1 MKKASVA
8 VALALA
14 LGMASQAFAHGF
26 EQDDWVLARWQGA
39 GFWFPGV
46 VKDIRGDMIT
56 VRYDD
61 GMSDTRPISQ
71 VKPYDWRVGTRV
83 ECRWQSGEQWYP
95 GRITAAGKDGESLAI
110 QYDDG
115 DRERTRTGKCR
126 SR

>member
-1 MKKASVA
+1 MKRASMA
-8 VALALA
+8 IAFALALA
-14 LGMASQAFAHGF
+14 MAPQAFAHDF
-26 EQDDWVLARWQGA
+26 EQGDWVLARWQGA

-46 VKDIRGDMIT
+46 VKSVRGDMIT
-56 VRYDD
+56 VSYDD
-61 GMSDTRPISQ
+61 GMSDTRPLRE

-83 ECRWQSGEQWYP
+83 ECQWQSGNDWYP
-95 GRITAAGKDGESLAI
+95 GRITAADKDGESLAI